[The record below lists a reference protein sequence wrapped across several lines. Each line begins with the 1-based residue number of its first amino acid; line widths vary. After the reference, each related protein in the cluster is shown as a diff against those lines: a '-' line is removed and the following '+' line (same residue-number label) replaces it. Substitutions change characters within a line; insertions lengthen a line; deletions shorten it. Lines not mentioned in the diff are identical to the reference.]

1 MADFVR
7 FRLEDGAPV
16 LVNTERITCV
26 TKHFKGRDKD
36 RKAIW
41 SEEQTEISIGTEDT
55 DIIVDEPFE
64 DVAAK
69 LNRLF

>member
-7 FRLEDGAPV
+7 FRLESGAPV

-36 RKAIW
+36 RNAIW
-41 SEEQTEISIGTEDT
+41 SEEQTDISFCTADT
-55 DIIVDEPFE
+55 DVIVNEPFE

-69 LNRLF
+69 LNRMW